1 MALKLKRHFL
11 CYLMTSPAVDTF
23 LSIVHDINIFLKA
36 LALED
41 FCLKSLKHF
50 CCLKG
55 FTLDQVFGI
64 FDILDI
70 LEVWVVFWAISLPL
84 LMEEQVL
91 VTSKRLVTASA
102 NNVLLVNPLNVILQ
116 TCQRFNFLIADVT
129 IYATFDQLLAKRM
142 LWHSCGECGL
152 VRALRVTSTLSLL
165 VLLQL

>member
-1 MALKLKRHFL
+1 MKLIGNFL

-55 FTLDQVFGI
+55 FILDQVFGI

-70 LEVWVVFWAISLPL
+70 LEVRVVFWAISLPL

-91 VTSKRLVTASA
+91 VTSKCLVAAST
-102 NNVLLVNPLNVILQ
+102 NNVLLMNPLNVILQ
-116 TCQRFNFLIADVT
+116 TCQRFNFFITEVVV
-129 IYATFDQLLAKRM
+129 
-142 LWHSCGECGL
+142 GL
-152 VRALRVTSTLSLL
+152 VPA
-165 VLLQL
+165 